1 MESGSERFAPILNFL
16 GYILIM
22 LKIGVISDT
31 HIQDLRQGAKLVDL
45 LLETEFSDVSMILH
59 AGDVV
64 NPGFLD
70 LFGDIPVH
78 AVRGNMDPSVAGI
91 PLRRI
96 LTVEGFRIALIHGW
110 GSPATLEQR
119 LLQEFFG
126 LSIDCLVYG
135 HSHVPVCRH
144 AHGMLLFNP
153 GSAADRRGQ
162 PAHTVGIL
170 EIGKNIEGRIL
181 AID

>member
-1 MESGSERFAPILNFL
+1 
-16 GYILIM
+16 M

-31 HIQDLRQGAKLVDL
+31 HIQDLRQGARLADHLLQNWFADVD
-45 LLETEFSDVSMILH
+45 MILH

-64 NPGFLD
+64 NPSFLD
-70 LFGDIPVH
+70 LFDGLTVH
-78 AVRGNMDPSVAGI
+78 AVRGNMDPSVPGI
-91 PLRRI
+91 PVKRVLI
-96 LTVEGFRIALIHGW
+96 VEGFRIGLIHGW
-110 GSPATLEQR
+110 GAPATLEQR
-119 LLQEFFG
+119 LVQEFNG
-126 LSIDCLVYG
+126 LSVDCLVYG
-135 HSHVPVCRH
+135 HSHVPVCHH

-170 EIGKNIEGRIL
+170 EVGESIEGRII